1 MIHEKGASLNNR
13 WGFIDGTVRG
23 VCRTQENQCIIYNYN
38 GHNQVYSRTLQ
49 SLVTPNGLIARLV
62 GPYDGKK
69 HDSRMLAD
77 SGLLE
82 FLAIT
87 FFAS

>member
-1 MIHEKGASLNNR
+1 M
-13 WGFIDGTVRG
+13 
-23 VCRTQENQCIIYNYN
+23 
-38 GHNQVYSRTLQ
+38 YSRTLQ
-49 SLVTPNGLIARLV
+49 SLVTPNGLIARLG

-69 HDSRMLAD
+69 HDSRILAD

-87 FFAS
+87 FFAG

>member
-1 MIHEKGASLNNR
+1 M
-13 WGFIDGTVRG
+13 
-23 VCRTQENQCIIYNYN
+23 

-49 SLVTPNGLIARLV
+49 SLVTPNGLIARLG

-87 FFAS
+87 FFAGWSVFLHLWGLTQSIPYESICKGHLEKLLQI